1 MFLSWEFCGDDVN
14 GEDRRRKVAFLL
26 LALAAVM
33 AVASAAFAVEI
44 TLSSSNVD
52 QLGGTGNVDVLCPAD
67 PCQISRVKWV
77 LTSSYPY
84 LVDRVLVNWQ
94 TRETSGASYTVCVTL
109 FDGASPP
116 NAISGGCATQ
126 SASSSPVTTN
136 VDVSPNVHPAQVYKV
151 QIVIV
156 QN

>member
-1 MFLSWEFCGDDVN
+1 MFLSWKFCGDDVN

-52 QLGGTGNVDVLCPAD
+52 QLGGTPIVDVTCPAN

-84 LVDRVLVNWQ
+84 LVDQVRVDWQ
-94 TRETSGASYTVCVTL
+94 TRETSGASYTVYVTL
-109 FDGASPP
+109 LDASNNP
-116 NAISGGCATQ
+116 ISGGSATQ
-126 SASSSPVTTN
+126 AASSSPVSTYVN
-136 VDVSPNVHPAQVYKV
+136 VSPDVNPAQVYKV

>member
-1 MFLSWEFCGDDVN
+1 VN

-26 LALAAVM
+26 LVLAAVM
-33 AVASAAFAVEI
+33 AVASAAFAVQI

-52 QLGGTGNVDVLCPAD
+52 QLGGTSNVDVNCPAD
-67 PCQISRVKWV
+67 SCQINRVKWV
-77 LTSSYPY
+77 LKSSHPF
-84 LVDRVLVNWQ
+84 LVDKVKVEWR
-94 TRETSGASYTVCVTL
+94 TASSTGSYTVCVTL
-109 FDGASPP
+109 FDNAVPS

-126 SASSSPVTTN
+126 AASSSPVTTE
-136 VDVSPNVHPAQVYKV
+136 VDVSDVDPALVYKV

>member
-1 MFLSWEFCGDDVN
+1 VN

-33 AVASAAFAVEI
+33 AVASAAFAVSI
-44 TLSSSNVD
+44 SVDGVD
-52 QLGGTGNVDVLCPAD
+52 QLGGTPNVNVYCPAAGD
-67 PCQISRVKWV
+67 PCKINRVKWV

-84 LVDRVLVNWQ
+84 LVDRVLVQWQ
-94 TRETSGASYTVCVTL
+94 TRETSGASYTVYVTL
-109 FDGASPP
+109 LDNSNNP
-116 NAISGGCATQ
+116 ISGGSATQ
-126 SASSSPVTTN
+126 SAQSSAVTTN
-136 VDVSPNVHPAQVYKV
+136 VDVTPNADPAQVYKV

>member
-1 MFLSWEFCGDDVN
+1 LSWKFCGDDVN

-33 AVASAAFAVEI
+33 AVASAAFAVTINLTSAE
-44 TLSSSNVD
+44 VD
-52 QLGGTGNVDVLCPAD
+52 QLGGTPIVDVYCPAAGD

-84 LVDRVLVNWQ
+84 LVDRVLVQWQ
-94 TRETSGASYTVCVTL
+94 TRETSGASYTVYVTL
-109 FDGASPP
+109 LDASNNP
-116 NAISGGCATQ
+116 ISGGSATQ
-126 SASSSPVTTN
+126 AASSSPVTTN
-136 VDVSPNVHPAQVYKV
+136 VDVSPNADPAQVYKV

>member
-33 AVASAAFAVEI
+33 AVASAAFAVTIDLTSAE
-44 TLSSSNVD
+44 VD
-52 QLGGTGNVDVLCPAD
+52 QLGGTPIVDVNCPAN
-67 PCQISRVKWV
+67 PCQINRVKWV

-84 LVDRVLVNWQ
+84 EVYRVRVDWQ
-94 TRETSGASYTVCVTL
+94 TRETSGASYTVYVTL
-109 FDGASPP
+109 LDASNNP
-116 NAISGGCATQ
+116 ISGGSATQ
-126 SASSSPVTTN
+126 AASSSPVSTYVN
-136 VDVSPNVHPAQVYKV
+136 VSPDADPAQVYKV

>member
-14 GEDRRRKVAFLL
+14 GEDRRRKAAFLL

-52 QLGGTGNVDVLCPAD
+52 QLGGTPIVDVTCPANS
-67 PCQISRVKWV
+67 CQISRVKWV
-77 LTSSYPY
+77 LESSYPY
-84 LVDRVLVNWQ
+84 LVDRVRVDWQ
-94 TRETSGASYTVCVTL
+94 TASTTGSYTVCVTL

-126 SASSSPVTTN
+126 TASGSPVNTY
-136 VDVSPNVHPAQVYKV
+136 VDVSPNANPAQVYKV

>member
-14 GEDRRRKVAFLL
+14 GEDRRRKAAFLL

-33 AVASAAFAVEI
+33 AVASAAFAVTIGLTSAE
-44 TLSSSNVD
+44 VD
-52 QLGGTGNVDVLCPAD
+52 QLGGTQNVDVYCPAN
-67 PCQISRVKWV
+67 PCQINRVKWV

-84 LVDRVLVNWQ
+84 LVDQVRVDWQ
-94 TRETSGASYTVCVTL
+94 TRETSGASYTVYVTL
-109 FDGASPP
+109 FDNSN
-116 NAISGGCATQ
+116 NAISGGSASQ
-126 SASSSPVTTN
+126 SADSSPVSTY
-136 VDVSPNVHPAQVYKV
+136 VDVSPNVNPAQVYKV

>member
-1 MFLSWEFCGDDVN
+1 VN

-33 AVASAAFAVEI
+33 AVASAAFAVSI
-44 TLSSSNVD
+44 GVDGVD
-52 QLGGTGNVDVLCPAD
+52 QLGGTGIVDVLCPAN

-77 LTSSYPY
+77 LTSYPY
-84 LVDRVLVNWQ
+84 LVDQVQVNWQ
-94 TRETSGASYTVCVTL
+94 TRETSGASYTVYVTL
-109 FDGASPP
+109 LDSSNNP
-116 NAISGGCATQ
+116 ISGGSATQ
-126 SASSSPVTTN
+126 AASNSPAITTVDVTPN
-136 VDVSPNVHPAQVYKV
+136 VDPAQVYKV

>member
-1 MFLSWEFCGDDVN
+1 VN

-26 LALAAVM
+26 LVLAAVM
-33 AVASAAFAVEI
+33 AVASAAFAVQI
-44 TLSSSNVD
+44 SLSSSAID
-52 QLGGTGNVDVLCPAD
+52 QLGGTPIVDVNCPANS
-67 PCQISRVKWV
+67 CQISRVKWV

-84 LVDRVLVNWQ
+84 EVYRVRVDWQ
-94 TRETSGASYTVCVTL
+94 TASTTGSYTVCVTL

-126 SASSSPVTTN
+126 TASGSPVNTY
-136 VDVSPNVHPAQVYKV
+136 VDVSPNADPAQVYKV

>member
-1 MFLSWEFCGDDVN
+1 VN
-14 GEDRRRKVAFLL
+14 GEDRRRKAAFLL

-52 QLGGTGNVDVLCPAD
+52 QLGGTQLVDVNCPANS
-67 PCQISRVKWV
+67 CQINKVKWE
-77 LTSSYPY
+77 LTSS
-84 LVDRVLVNWQ
+84 LKVDKVKVQWQ
-94 TRETSGASYTVCVTL
+94 TASTSGSYTVCVTL
-109 FDGASPP
+109 FNNASPTP
-116 NAISGGCATQ
+116 SAISSGCETQ
-126 SASSSPVTTN
+126 TASSSPVTTT
-136 VDVSPNVHPAQVYKV
+136 VDVSPDADPVAVYKV

>member
-33 AVASAAFAVEI
+33 AVASAAFAVTIGLTSAE
-44 TLSSSNVD
+44 VD
-52 QLGGTGNVDVLCPAD
+52 QLGGTPIVDVYCPAN

-84 LVDRVLVNWQ
+84 LVDRVLVQWQ
-94 TRETSGASYTVCVTL
+94 TRETSGASYTVYVTL
-109 FDGASPP
+109 LDASNNP
-116 NAISGGCATQ
+116 ISGGSATQ
-126 SASSSPVTTN
+126 AASSSPVTTN
-136 VDVSPNVHPAQVYKV
+136 VDVLPNVDPAQVYKV